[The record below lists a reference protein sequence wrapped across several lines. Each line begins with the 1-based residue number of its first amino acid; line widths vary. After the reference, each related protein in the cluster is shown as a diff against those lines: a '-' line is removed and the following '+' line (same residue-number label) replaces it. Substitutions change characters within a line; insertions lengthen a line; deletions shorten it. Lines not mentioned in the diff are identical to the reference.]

1 MQKIQFPQEIL
12 IIHFNYKLLW
22 INEYDYKHFW
32 ILVKIFTLNVSGPIV
47 RIFMMTLPWIP
58 QSIFGLSGLFFFLFL
73 GIYLSI
79 YGIQMGREIPCLTC
93 YWFQKS
99 QHYVLILQKLLH
111 FQLCPFHTNSY
122 FFWPQFAVLG
132 LVLKITPRPR
142 HFETISPS
150 LCIFEKSGLGPGKTD

>member
-1 MQKIQFPQEIL
+1 MLKIQFPQEIL
-12 IIHFNYKLLW
+12 IFFLW

-58 QSIFGLSGLFFFLFL
+58 QSIFGLSGLLFFFLFL

-111 FQLCPFHTNSY
+111 FQLCPFHTNSFFFLATVCCVGISFKNYSSAPAFWNY
-122 FFWPQFAVLG
+122 FPQSQSLYLWKIRPWP
-132 LVLKITPRPR
+132 R
-142 HFETISPS
+142 
-150 LCIFEKSGLGPGKTD
+150 